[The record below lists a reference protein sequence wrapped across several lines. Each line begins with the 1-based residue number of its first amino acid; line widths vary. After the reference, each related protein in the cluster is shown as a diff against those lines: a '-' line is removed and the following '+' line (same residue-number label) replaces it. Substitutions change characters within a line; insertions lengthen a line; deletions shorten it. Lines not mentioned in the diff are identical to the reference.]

1 MIQLDK
7 AKTVL
12 IVDDD
17 RVSCSLLANAL
28 KKRGYQVELA
38 YNLAESIEAV
48 KVHLPKLAVVDLRI
62 GSDSGLNV
70 IRALIEFDS
79 DIRIVVLTGFASIST
94 AVESIKLGAIH
105 YLTKPALVDDII
117 NAFYHD
123 VGDSHINLESKPMS
137 TKRIEWEHMQKVL
150 SDNDGNIS
158 AAARA
163 MGMHRRTLQR
173 KLQKKPVQN

>member
-1 MIQLDK
+1 MPN
-7 AKTVL
+7 AETVL

-17 RVSCSLLANAL
+17 KIFCHVLSGAL
-28 KKRGYQVELA
+28 KKRGYHVELA
-38 YNLAESIEAV
+38 YSLAQSIEEAKKHV
-48 KVHLPKLAVVDLRI
+48 PQLAVVDLRI
-62 GSDSGLNV
+62 GADSGLNV
-70 IRALIEFDS
+70 IRALIECDS
-79 DIRIVVLTGFASIST
+79 SIRIVVLTGFASIST

-105 YLTKPALVDDII
+105 YLTKPAVVDDII
-117 NAFYHD
+117 KAFYHD
-123 VGDSHINLESKPMS
+123 VGDSQAHLESKPMS

-150 SDNDGNIS
+150 NDHRGNIS